1 MDDLP
6 CVQFDRRHSGEGR
19 LKTRV
24 LFEYVALD
32 RARRRSARVLRSGDA
47 LECRADICSIFHH
60 SSRLFLLFCDRCGR
74 TTDRVGSMQMATP
87 CSSWITHEV
96 SLVKINRAY
105 RARVDRKDRILTL
118 RTHRKGE
125 QGAHSHLTPMKLANC
140 QLTFARGVR
149 VTKSRFRRLAVV
161 DL

>member
-1 MDDLP
+1 
-6 CVQFDRRHSGEGR
+6 
-19 LKTRV
+19 
-24 LFEYVALD
+24 
-32 RARRRSARVLRSGDA
+32 
-47 LECRADICSIFHH
+47 
-60 SSRLFLLFCDRCGR
+60 
-74 TTDRVGSMQMATP
+74 MQMATP

-140 QLTFARGVR
+140 QLTFFARGVR
-149 VTKSRFRRLAVV
+149 VTRFRRLAVV